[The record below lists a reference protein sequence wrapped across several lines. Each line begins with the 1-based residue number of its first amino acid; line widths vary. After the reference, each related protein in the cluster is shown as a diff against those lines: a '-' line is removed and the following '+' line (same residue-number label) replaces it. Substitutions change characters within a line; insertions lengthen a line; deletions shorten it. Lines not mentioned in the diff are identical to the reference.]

1 MLKEFREM
9 RRNKQKE
16 LRKQP
21 VRSEQGKCDVLEVK
35 EGSVSGRRESSMVP
49 NATGVHLMENR
60 RKGTGGNEYRQL
72 FPKKCLLICVVVGN
86 SGRKGVS
93 TETTCLY
100 ADGNEPTGR
109 DELAF
114 WREGLPSRGWS
125 GCERTGSGAEC
136 KVTQGASGS
145 PVVGGKGDKNMG
157 RRAPRI
163 LTIASVFH
171 AESWEEVLKV

>member
-60 RKGTGGNEYRQL
+60 RKGTEGNEYRQL
-72 FPKKCLLICVVVGN
+72 FSKKCLLICVVVGN
-86 SGRKGVS
+86 SGCKRGFQQKQHVCTLMGTS
-93 TETTCLY
+93 QQ
-100 ADGNEPTGR
+100 GGMS
-109 DELAF
+109 
-114 WREGLPSRGWS
+114 WRS
-125 GCERTGSGAEC
+125 
-136 KVTQGASGS
+136 
-145 PVVGGKGDKNMG
+145 GGKDCRAEAGVGARG
-157 RRAPRI
+157 RHPVPSAR
-163 LTIASVFH
+163 
-171 AESWEEVLKV
+171 